1 MQKTRESQKNIF
13 CFTDYAKTFD
23 RVDYNKLENSARD
36 GNISM
41 QVNKQQLEPDME
53 QWTGYKLGK

>member
-1 MQKTRESQKNIF
+1 MQKARESQKNIF

-23 RVDYNKLENSARD
+23 HVDYNKLENSARD